1 MLANEEKRL
10 ALVRCIE
17 VIGEAGHDVTLT
29 VKEALPQVPWP
40 AMYGMRNR
48 LIHDYGNTNYKV
60 VHDAVTNVL
69 PGLASILASL
79 PNTATRFD
87 ERSQNPRH
95 EDRLQA
101 SGASGHR
108 IVLRRRIKS
117 VVRSLWSVAF
127 LLAEN

>member
-1 MLANEEKRL
+1 MPLEERDEVRLRDMLLWSRKAILILGERSFDELLANEEKRL

-60 VHDAVTNVL
+60 VHDAVTNDL
-69 PGLASILASL
+69 PGLASILASFL
-79 PNTATRFD
+79 A
-87 ERSQNPRH
+87 QH
-95 EDRLQA
+95 
-101 SGASGHR
+101 GHA
-108 IVLRRRIKS
+108 V
-117 VVRSLWSVAF
+117 
-127 LLAEN
+127 